1 MIWSY
6 PDQKL
11 IIFFRSS
18 SGRTQ
23 SRVFLCVI
31 SSANSRSPKDMIKI
45 KVWRSTL
52 LSPCLLSWI
61 IERVLGCWSKEDLK
75 TRSSLACLVLQS
87 CLPKGQQE
95 QKVLSVQNQQT
106 QPQSRAGEFLQ
117 ANAWWSWAETEL
129 SPAICFLQTPSLCPW
144 IRK

>member
-6 PDQKL
+6 ADQKL
-11 IIFFRSS
+11 IIFFWSS

-31 SSANSRSPKDMIKI
+31 SSANSQSPKDVIKI

-52 LSPCLLSWI
+52 LSSCLLSWK
-61 IERVLGCWSKEDLK
+61 IERVWGCWSKEGLK
-75 TRSSLACLVLQS
+75 TSSSLACLVLQS

-95 QKVLSVQNQQT
+95 QQVLSVQNQQT
-106 QPQSRAGEFLQ
+106 RPQNKAGEFPE
-117 ANAWWSWAETEL
+117 AIAWWSWAETEL